1 MYFLK
6 VNIRVTKTSS
16 GNFIIDFEQEFV
28 HRFLIKISLVNINK
42 SNLIFT
48 AIMKWVDHIPTL
60 NVFSGGVALLR
71 ESCHYNQLAYIGLRK
86 IPPCAF
92 QKVLLNFKD

>member
-1 MYFLK
+1 MYFFK
-6 VNIRVTKTSS
+6 VNIRVIKTSS

-48 AIMKWVDHIPTL
+48 AIMK
-60 NVFSGGVALLR
+60 
-71 ESCHYNQLAYIGLRK
+71 
-86 IPPCAF
+86 
-92 QKVLLNFKD
+92 

>member
-6 VNIRVTKTSS
+6 VITRVTKTSS

-28 HRFLIKISLVNINK
+28 HRFLIKISLVNIKK

-48 AIMKWVDHIPTL
+48 AIMKWVDQIPTL
-60 NVFSGGVALLR
+60 NVFSGGVAFS
-71 ESCHYNQLAYIGLRK
+71 ENPATT
-86 IPPCAF
+86 
-92 QKVLLNFKD
+92 VN